1 MTATIEGITTDSD
14 IVHAVCA
21 AANAQGDTTF
31 RTDETG
37 EDVGL
42 MRNTAHGWKVLEV
55 HVNKRGISWAIRSR
69 NADGVTFVSIG
80 QADPTDKIIKYLAAQ
95 WQLEL

>member
-1 MTATIEGITTDSD
+1 MTTTTKSITTDSD
-14 IVHAVCA
+14 LVHAVCA
-21 AANAQGDTTF
+21 AANAQGDTSF

-42 MRNTAHGWKVLEV
+42 MRDTAHGRKALEV
-55 HVNKRGISWAIRSR
+55 HMNENGISWALWSR
-69 NADGVTFVSIG
+69 NADGITFVSSG
-80 QADPTDKIIKYLAAQ
+80 QSDPTDKIIEYLAAQ